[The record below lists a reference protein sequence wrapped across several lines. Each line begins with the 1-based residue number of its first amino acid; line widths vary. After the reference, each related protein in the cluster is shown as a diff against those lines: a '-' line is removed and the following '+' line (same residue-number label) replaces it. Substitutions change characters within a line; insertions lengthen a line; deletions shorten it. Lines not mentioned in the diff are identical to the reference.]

1 MSIALAGGIVLTILK
16 VILVLLLVIILL
28 LFLIAGLTLF
38 VPFRYKVRAEKYDA
52 IKAEGRVSWL
62 LGIICVIFTYDDGA
76 SSYKLKIFGADYK
89 KLTGIFKRKKK
100 ARKDNGYSL
109 ESAEYKED
117 SREESYGEKKEAEK
131 KETEKAE
138 TEKTYGMEAS
148 KPRVKNSETGDG
160 DAEAFRGSRTDE
172 EKKDYRTDSSSSK
185 ARNGREEKEGHN
197 GKPHQEKSTGESWKD
212 TRKDS
217 VTDKIK
223 GFRKSFKENF
233 EKAGRIKDFIF
244 SEITKG
250 IVCVA
255 RDNVLHL
262 LKKIKPRKIK
272 SDILFGTGDPC
283 LTGQALG
290 AIAVYMAMTGT
301 FFNITPDFENQVLR
315 GRFEVS
321 GHIRIVT
328 LLFIVLKILLS
339 SEWKNFYKEAMKIKE
354 EL

>member
-1 MSIALAGGIVLTILK
+1 MSIALSGGIVLTILK

-38 VPFRYKVRAEKYDA
+38 VPFRYKVHAEKYDT

-89 KLTGIFKRKKK
+89 KLTGIFKRRKK
-100 ARKDNGYSL
+100 ARKDNEYSL

-131 KETEKAE
+131 KETEKTYSME
-138 TEKTYGMEAS
+138 TS
-148 KPRVKNSETGDG
+148 KPCVQNSETGAG
-160 DAEAFRGSRTDE
+160 NAEAFRGSRTDE
-172 EKKDYRTDSSSSK
+172 EKKDYRTSGSSSK
-185 ARNGREEKEGHN
+185 ARNGKEEKEGHN
-197 GKPHQEKSTGESWKD
+197 GKPHQKESTRENWKD

-217 VTDKIK
+217 VADKIK
-223 GFRKSFKENF
+223 DFRKSFKENF
-233 EKAGRIKDFIF
+233 RKAGRIKDFIF
-244 SEITKG
+244 SETTKG
-250 IVCVA
+250 IVCVT

-290 AIAVYMAMTGT
+290 VIAVYMAMTGT
-301 FFNITPDFENQVLR
+301 FFNITPSFENQVLR
-315 GRFEVS
+315 GRLEVS

>member
-28 LFLIAGLTLF
+28 MCLIAGLTLF

-52 IKAEGRVSWL
+52 IKAEGMVSWL

-89 KLTGIFKRKKK
+89 KLAGIFKRRKK
-100 ARKDNGYSL
+100 AKEDDGYSL

-117 SREESYGEKKEAEK
+117 SREESYGEEKEEEK
-131 KETEKAE
+131 KETEK
-138 TEKTYGMEAS
+138 TSVMEDF
-148 KPRVKNSETGDG
+148 KPHIKNSETSAG
-160 DAEAFRGSRTDE
+160 DAEAVRGSRPDKK
-172 EKKDYRTDSSSSK
+172 KKDYRTDSSSSK
-185 ARNGREEKEGHN
+185 AGSGKTEKESPKDKPGH
-197 GKPHQEKSTGESWKD
+197 KESTGESQKNA
-212 TRKDS
+212 RKDGI
-217 VTDKIK
+217 TDHIK
-223 GFRKSFKENF
+223 GSRKSVKESF
-233 EKAGRIKDFIF
+233 GKAGRIKDFIF

-250 IVCVA
+250 IICVA
-255 RDNVLHL
+255 KDNVLHL

-283 LTGQALG
+283 LTGQAVG

-301 FFNITPDFENQVLR
+301 FLNITPDFENKVLR
-315 GRFEVS
+315 GRLEVS

-328 LLFIVLKILLS
+328 LLFIALKILLS